1 MMDMVKDNDFITA
14 LRKVHID
21 IEGEICEA
29 TKGMYLAI
37 ARVDLDS
44 GEAVVL
50 HGDRDDTIGN
60 TYPWDAYLAYYT
72 DEYIQLPDRRPQAS
86 VEQF

>member
-37 ARVDLDS
+37 TRVDLDS

-50 HGDRDDTIGN
+50 HGDRNDTIGN
-60 TYPWDAYLAYYT
+60 TYPWDDSVKLLWVFYLT
-72 DEYIQLPDRRPQAS
+72 GTCWQ
-86 VEQF
+86 